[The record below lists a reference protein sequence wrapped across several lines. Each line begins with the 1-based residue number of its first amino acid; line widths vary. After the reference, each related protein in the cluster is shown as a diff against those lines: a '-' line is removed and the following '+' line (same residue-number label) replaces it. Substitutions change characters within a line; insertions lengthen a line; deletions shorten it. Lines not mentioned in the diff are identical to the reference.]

1 MLVSEVRRMSK
12 IKRGI
17 LFIVILAVFLVT
29 SSVGM
34 EYYVVHQLNGE
45 VTGRNRPFAAL
56 TVEPEDTLDMLVAGD
71 SESYN
76 SVSTM
81 RLWEDQGIANTLFR
95 DIGAVKSTQAI
106 LEQMGQYYLPVF
118 RYHNLW
124 KTAVD
129 EPKIHTNYKGFVIRD
144 EVAPYEGKPDYM
156 KKKKYVKIYLEKIEE
171 LCEKNNAQLLLVS
184 MPSPKNWNHKRHAE
198 MQQYADEKGIAYLDL
213 NEKVEELG
221 LNWTEDTQD
230 KGSGKRNRCRK
241 MIAKE
246 KLNILWSLEQTAEKY
261 ADRVAVS
268 DVNQELTWKEL
279 VKKAQVIGAE
289 LSEKVQPGNPVPV
302 LLEKSSETLAVML
315 GIVYAGCFYV
325 PVNPMNPAERLRRLW
340 RSWSRK

>member
-56 TVEPEDTLDMLVAGD
+56 TVEPEDTLDLLVAGD

-81 RLWEDQGIANTLFR
+81 RLWEDQGIAAYDCGQGAQRIPETYYMLKQGFKGQSPKIVMLETNTLFR

-156 KKKKYVKIYLEKIEE
+156 KKKKKCETMPKYVKIYLEKIEE

-213 NEKVEELG
+213 NE
-221 LNWTEDTQD
+221 
-230 KGSGKRNRCRK
+230 R
-241 MIAKE
+241 
-246 KLNILWSLEQTAEKY
+246 
-261 ADRVAVS
+261 
-268 DVNQELTWKEL
+268 
-279 VKKAQVIGAE
+279 
-289 LSEKVQPGNPVPV
+289 
-302 LLEKSSETLAVML
+302 
-315 GIVYAGCFYV
+315 
-325 PVNPMNPAERLRRLW
+325 
-340 RSWSRK
+340 

>member
-1 MLVSEVRRMSK
+1 MPVSEVRRMSK

-56 TVEPEDTLDMLVAGD
+56 TVEPEDTLDLLVAGD

-81 RLWEDQGIANTLFR
+81 RLWEDKGIAAYDCGQGAQRIPETYYMLKQGFKGQSPKIVMLETNTLFR

-129 EPKIHTNYKGFVIRD
+129 EPKIHTN
-144 EVAPYEGKPDYM
+144 
-156 KKKKYVKIYLEKIEE
+156 
-171 LCEKNNAQLLLVS
+171 
-184 MPSPKNWNHKRHAE
+184 
-198 MQQYADEKGIAYLDL
+198 
-213 NEKVEELG
+213 
-221 LNWTEDTQD
+221 
-230 KGSGKRNRCRK
+230 
-241 MIAKE
+241 
-246 KLNILWSLEQTAEKY
+246 
-261 ADRVAVS
+261 
-268 DVNQELTWKEL
+268 
-279 VKKAQVIGAE
+279 
-289 LSEKVQPGNPVPV
+289 
-302 LLEKSSETLAVML
+302 
-315 GIVYAGCFYV
+315 
-325 PVNPMNPAERLRRLW
+325 
-340 RSWSRK
+340 